1 MGTAAATNPMGA
13 VFAVLFAACGGSST
27 IQAGTA
33 AQACGPADGPALV
46 VVVTPQ
52 LLSCGAASPGK
63 RLTIQVDGGAI
74 DRTGHFPVGSGPST
88 CTVQLCSSDVCQVA
102 GRGAFDVV
110 EVGATTM
117 RVAWSV
123 DFAEHDEGQAQVVVC
138 TAPPPLCG

>member
-1 MGTAAATNPMGA
+1 MRTAAATDPMGA

-52 LLSCGAASPGK
+52 PLACGAASPGK

-88 CTVQLCSSDVCQVA
+88 CTVQLCSSDICRVA
-102 GRGAFDVV
+102 DRGAFDVV

-117 RVAWSV
+117 RVTWSV
-123 DFAEHDEGQAQVVVC
+123 DFDEHDEGQAQLVVC
-138 TAPPPLCG
+138 ATSPQPCG